1 MHKTLNL
8 KKNVFFLAAA
18 LLLLAACNKPPQI
31 HHYQFLAFGT
41 LIDFTVSGVEQTKA
55 EQAFNLIKDDF
66 SYMHKNWHAWEP
78 GSLGRVNQLIA
89 TGATFTTSPGLL
101 QLIQEAKTLARA
113 SNHLFN
119 PAAGKL
125 ISLWGFHGTEAETWQ
140 EPKPNDIKKLVS
152 SNPSMDDLVIKG
164 TEITSLNSDVQLD
177 FGGFAKGY
185 GIDIAIQRIKNLG
198 IENAILNA
206 GGDLRVIGSKQKNTP
221 WVIGLRD
228 PFSDDIVATLNINHD
243 ESVFTSGV
251 YERNFTTTQQGK
263 EKIRHHI
270 LNTRTGYPA
279 EGISSVTVI
288 HSSAAVADAAAT
300 ALLIAD
306 NNEWRDVAQRM
317 GIKHVLRMSD
327 TGHLSM
333 SKSMV
338 KKLRF
343 RDDNA
348 LSNATIVTLK

>member
-1 MHKTLNL
+1 MHKTFHL
-8 KKNVFFLAAA
+8 KKPAVFLATAF
-18 LLLLAACNKPPQI
+18 LLLTACNKPAQI

-41 LIDFTVSGVEQTKA
+41 LIDFTVFGVEQKKA
-55 EQAFNLIKDDF
+55 EQAFHLIKDDF

-78 GSLGRVNQLIA
+78 GSLGRVNQLIT
-89 TGATFTTSPGLL
+89 TGSTFTTSPGLL
-101 QLIQEAKTLARA
+101 QLIQDAKVLASA

-125 ISLWGFHGTEAETWQ
+125 ISLWGFHGTAAEAWQ
-140 EPKPNDIKKLVS
+140 EPTTSDIQKLVH
-152 SNPSMDDLVIKG
+152 SNPSMDDLVIEG
-164 TEITSLNSDVQLD
+164 TEIRSLNPDVQLD

-198 IENAILNA
+198 IKNAILNA
-206 GGDLRVIGSKQKNTP
+206 GGDLRAIGSKQKNTP

-228 PFSDDIVATLNINHD
+228 PFSDDVVATLNIHHD

-251 YERNFTTTQQGK
+251 YERNFKTTQQGK
-263 EKIRHHI
+263 EKVRHHI

-279 EGISSVTVI
+279 EGTSSVTVI
-288 HSSAAVADAAAT
+288 HTSAAVADAAAT

-306 NNEWRDVAQRM
+306 ENEWRDIAQRM
-317 GIKHVLRMSD
+317 GIQHILRISD
-327 TGHLSM
+327 EGHLSM

-338 KKLRF
+338 KKLHF
-343 RDDNA
+343 RDDSD
-348 LSNATIVTLK
+348 LSKATIITLK